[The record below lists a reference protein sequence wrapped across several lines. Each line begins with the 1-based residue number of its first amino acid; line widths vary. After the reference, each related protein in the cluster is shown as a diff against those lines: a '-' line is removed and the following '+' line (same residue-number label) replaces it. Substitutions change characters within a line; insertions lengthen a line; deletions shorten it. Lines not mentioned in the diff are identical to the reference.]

1 MLLFIISFLL
11 FPILT
16 TPFLLV
22 PIVRRAR
29 YRNIYYIIFI
39 LGISII
45 SLRYIPFLTD
55 DGAYHY
61 EAAYRYSTY
70 TNVFTWF
77 IDLMNGELNSTYD
90 YQNFPI
96 YALLLYIF
104 SGSYTYSLISFTVCF
119 ITFYLYGTIILD
131 IDKRYRLTKGLFLL
145 SFLGILLLNNY
156 RYTTS
161 GMRYCLAVSIM
172 TYLFYLESKH
182 DFKYGKYLFLYLI
195 PVMIHPAITIYI
207 ILRLLIFILRQVTLL
222 KLLITVS
229 IYPFLLYVVPLIL
242 GNIGG
247 YGDMIVSKLTVY
259 KENDAF
265 AEFFQTTL
273 TARIYVGIFVSLVY
287 ILLYLL
293 FIAKRKDDRFYGF
306 HILTFYMSLLS
317 ISMATYQNIIDRHIF
332 LLLPMILVS
341 FLMFL
346 ITDIKYAKD
355 TGVYVIIIVILIGL
369 VITGIF
375 YNKNFLELVE
385 LTDYTYTRIFTNNL
399 IEYFSDLPVYR

>member
-1 MLLFIISFLL
+1 
-11 FPILT
+11 
-16 TPFLLV
+16 
-22 PIVRRAR
+22 
-29 YRNIYYIIFI
+29 
-39 LGISII
+39 
-45 SLRYIPFLTD
+45 
-55 DGAYHY
+55 
-61 EAAYRYSTY
+61 
-70 TNVFTWF
+70 
-77 IDLMNGELNSTYD
+77 
-90 YQNFPI
+90 
-96 YALLLYIF
+96 
-104 SGSYTYSLISFTVCF
+104 
-119 ITFYLYGTIILD
+119 
-131 IDKRYRLTKGLFLL
+131 
-145 SFLGILLLNNY
+145 
-156 RYTTS
+156 
-161 GMRYCLAVSIM
+161 
-172 TYLFYLESKH
+172 
-182 DFKYGKYLFLYLI
+182 
-195 PVMIHPAITIYI
+195 
-207 ILRLLIFILRQVTLL
+207 
-222 KLLITVS
+222 
-229 IYPFLLYVVPLIL
+229 
-242 GNIGG
+242 
-247 YGDMIVSKLTVY
+247 MIVSKLTVY

-317 ISMATYQNIIDRHIF
+317 ISMVTYQNIIDRHIF

>member
-11 FPILT
+11 FPVLT

-29 YRNIYYIIFI
+29 CRNIYYIIFI
-39 LGISII
+39 IGISII
-45 SLRYIPFLTD
+45 SLRYIPFPTD

-61 EAAYRYSTY
+61 GAAYHFSTY

-104 SGSYTYSLISFTVCF
+104 SGTHTYSLISFTVCF

-145 SFLGILLLNNY
+145 GFLGILLLNNY

-161 GMRYCLAVSIM
+161 GMRYCLAVGIM

-195 PVMIHPAITIYI
+195 PVMIHPAIAIYI
-207 ILRLLIFILRQVTLL
+207 VLRLLIFILKKVTLL

-229 IYPFLLYVVPLIL
+229 IYPFLLYVLPLLL

-247 YGDMIVSKLTVY
+247 YGDMIVNKLAVY
-259 KENDAF
+259 KENDAY

-273 TARIYVGIFVSLVY
+273 TARIYIGIFVSLVY

-293 FIAKRKDDRFYGF
+293 FSAKRKDDRFYGF

-332 LLLPMILVS
+332 LLLPMILIS

>member
-131 IDKRYRLTKGLFLL
+131 IDKR
-145 SFLGILLLNNY
+145 
-156 RYTTS
+156 
-161 GMRYCLAVSIM
+161 V
-172 TYLFYLESKH
+172 
-182 DFKYGKYLFLYLI
+182 
-195 PVMIHPAITIYI
+195 
-207 ILRLLIFILRQVTLL
+207 
-222 KLLITVS
+222 
-229 IYPFLLYVVPLIL
+229 
-242 GNIGG
+242 
-247 YGDMIVSKLTVY
+247 
-259 KENDAF
+259 
-265 AEFFQTTL
+265 
-273 TARIYVGIFVSLVY
+273 
-287 ILLYLL
+287 
-293 FIAKRKDDRFYGF
+293 
-306 HILTFYMSLLS
+306 
-317 ISMATYQNIIDRHIF
+317 
-332 LLLPMILVS
+332 
-341 FLMFL
+341 
-346 ITDIKYAKD
+346 
-355 TGVYVIIIVILIGL
+355 
-369 VITGIF
+369 
-375 YNKNFLELVE
+375 
-385 LTDYTYTRIFTNNL
+385 IFTKLFRNFV
-399 IEYFSDLPVYR
+399 IK